1 MLWLSTAAF
10 LGTHLLIL
18 LALGT
23 TAWVVGR
30 VALARCPLADGAER
44 LAVPLALGLAVLGL
58 LLFGMGLLGLLA
70 RGPLLELLLV
80 LHLAGLGAWREAARR
95 VWPLLANARWRAA
108 AVGLIAAAAPF
119 FFLAL
124 YPPTAF
130 DETLYHLPYAREF
143 VRTGGVPFLPD
154 LRYPVFPQLAEVLMA
169 AVLSLTG
176 RDTAT
181 HLVQWLATGT
191 TAALLIA
198 WGKRAFM
205 PVAGWMA
212 AALLLGYPIIVYLA
226 VTGYIEAELALF
238 VTAGLYSLERWR
250 EEGSG
255 GWLALAAVFAGAAA
269 GTKYLGLFFV
279 AAFALELAVAA
290 PRGTRVRALLR
301 FSSVALLV
309 LAPWYVRILVH
320 TGNPV
325 FPFLPRVFG
334 ASEWAFGRIIGHT
347 GLAERLMELPR
358 LPWEVLFERE
368 KVGFQPPFS
377 PAFLLGLPFVL
388 TGAWRDRRLR
398 RLAILAL
405 AYVIVSLAFPPDVRY
420 LAAILPAL
428 SLALA
433 ADLTFRGRRWSGAFP
448 AVLCLL
454 CLLPS
459 WAWAGYRFMRQG
471 PLPVTVDERERYLA
485 QALPVWPAL
494 QFLNRTRGERYSV
507 YALHAERMIYFAEGR
522 FLGDWNGP
530 ARFTR
535 VIPLLSDPTA
545 LWREL
550 RWLGADHLLI
560 VEGTGVDL
568 PEEDPAF
575 RRLFRKV
582 YADGTSEVFALVTPP
597 AAPPTFVRYRT
608 PPRAR
613 GGGRA

>member
-1 MLWLSTAAF
+1 MLWLSTASF
-10 LGTHLLIL
+10 LGTHLFILLIL
-18 LALGT
+18 GA
-23 TAWVVGR
+23 TAWVAGR
-30 VALARCPLADGAER
+30 VVLSRFPLADGAER

-58 LLFGMGLLGLLA
+58 LLLGMGLLGLLA
-70 RGPLLELLLV
+70 RGPLLALLAV
-80 LHLAGLGAWREAARR
+80 IHLAGLGAWREAARR
-95 VWPLLANARWRAA
+95 VWPLLASARWRAA
-108 AVGLIAAAAPF
+108 TVGLIAASAPF

-130 DETLYHLPYAREF
+130 DETLYHLPFAREF

-169 AVLSLTG
+169 AVLSLTS

-191 TAALLIA
+191 TAVFLVS
-198 WGKRAFM
+198 WGKRAFT
-205 PVAGWMA
+205 PAAGWIA
-212 AALLLGYPIIVYLA
+212 AALLLGYPIVAYLA
-226 VTGYIEAELALF
+226 VTSYIEAELALF
-238 VTAGLYSLERWR
+238 VTASLYSLERWR

-255 GWLALAAVFAGAAA
+255 GWLSLAAVFAGSAA

-290 PRGTRVRALLR
+290 PRGTRVRALLG
-301 FSSVALLV
+301 FSSVACLV
-309 LAPWYVRILVH
+309 FAPWYVRILVH

-334 ASEWAFGRIIGHT
+334 ASAWAFGRIIGDSA
-347 GLAERLMELPR
+347 LAERLTELPR
-358 LPWEVLFERE
+358 LPWDVLFARE
-368 KVGFQPPFS
+368 KVGLHPPFS
-377 PAFLLGLPFVL
+377 PAFLLGLPLVIS
-388 TGAWRDRRLR
+388 GAWRDRRLL

-405 AYVIVSLAFPPDVRY
+405 TYVLASLAFPPDVRY
-420 LAAILPAL
+420 LTAVLPAL
-428 SLALA
+428 SLTLA
-433 ADLTFRGRRWSGAFP
+433 AELTFRGRRWSGAFP
-448 AVLCLL
+448 AFCLL

-471 PLPVTVDERERYLA
+471 PLPITIEQRDHYLA
-485 QALPVWPAL
+485 QALPVWPAI
-494 QFLNRTRGERYSV
+494 QFLNRTRGEHYTV
-507 YALHAERMIYFAEGR
+507 YALHAERMGYFADGR

-530 ARFTR
+530 ARYAR
-535 VIPLLSDPTA
+535 LLPLLSDPAA

-550 RWLGADHLLI
+550 RRLGADHLLI
-560 VEGTGVDL
+560 VEGTGVRL
-568 PEEDPAF
+568 PEEDPVF

-582 YADGTSEVFALVTPP
+582 YADGTSEVFTLATPP
-597 AAPPTFVRYRT
+597 AAPPASVRCRT